1 MELACLIIYDLR
13 NISMK
18 KFEYKQ
24 LCSSTLEEL
33 MEQLKILGIE
43 GWELSYVN
51 KIDTNVYSS
60 FYIIQEHF
68 LSVLKREIT

>member
-1 MELACLIIYDLR
+1 
-13 NISMK
+13 
-18 KFEYKQ
+18 
-24 LCSSTLEEL
+24 

-60 FYIIQEHF
+60 FHIIQEHF